1 MEILY
6 SEPITE
12 APKWLVFVFA
22 IAVIIIC
29 VGIFHANLRDGW
41 AGLLIMLLSTIVA
54 ILSFFAIIITSEYC
68 KTNRT
73 HYEVILDE
81 DYPVSKLYEDYIVKE
96 QRGKIWILEDKE
108 ASE

>member
-12 APKWLVFVFA
+12 APSWLLVVLL
-22 IAVIIIC
+22 IAVIFTF
-29 VGIFHANLRDGW
+29 VAGTSYHETGSDFAGIFATACG
-41 AGLLIMLLSTIVA
+41 
-54 ILSFFAIIITSEYC
+54 ILSVCCFLYIIYANDKFETG
-68 KTNRT
+68 RT
-73 HYEVILDE
+73 RYEVILDE

-96 QRGKIWILEDKE
+96 QQGKIWILEDKE

>member
-12 APKWLVFVFA
+12 APYWLVFIFA
-22 IAVIIIC
+22 IAVIIMG
-29 VGIFHANLRDGW
+29 VGFFQVKASDGW
-41 AGLLIMLLSTIVA
+41 AGLLIVLLSTIVG
-54 ILSFFAIIITSEYC
+54 ISSFFAIIITSEHC
-68 KTNRT
+68 KTGRT
-73 HYEVILDE
+73 RYEVILDE